1 MSSTID
7 PFDPAGTGYVNY
19 NVSPN
24 ANKLM
29 HGIGGSLLF
38 RESNGRL
45 MFADRL
51 WVASD
56 KGFYLDLFVPWTS
69 GKDLD
74 ICVWF
79 SVQNSDP
86 RISPDP
92 ITSENTPIGWQ
103 HGSNATVVCNNATS
117 YAFWTSGDN
126 TDYNGFEHVSFY
138 ISPDVCTDVNVPSA
152 QASVKIH
159 VAGNYY
165 EEAGGAVTATLSDGT
180 QNSVAKSWT
189 PRADNLHHRAELDD
203 PEVVF
208 NLALVRSI
216 PAGTTTPVTAI
227 RNMW

>member
-56 KGFYLDLFVPWTS
+56 KGFYLDLFVPWTG

-79 SVQNSDP
+79 S
-86 RISPDP
+86 
-92 ITSENTPIGWQ
+92 
-103 HGSNATVVCNNATS
+103 
-117 YAFWTSGDN
+117 
-126 TDYNGFEHVSFY
+126 
-138 ISPDVCTDVNVPSA
+138 
-152 QASVKIH
+152 K
-159 VAGNYY
+159 
-165 EEAGGAVTATLSDGT
+165 
-180 QNSVAKSWT
+180 
-189 PRADNLHHRAELDD
+189 
-203 PEVVF
+203 
-208 NLALVRSI
+208 
-216 PAGTTTPVTAI
+216 
-227 RNMW
+227 